1 MKKIFA
7 ILALVSVVAT
17 GVSQNI
23 TKAGLYD
30 SKGDLVE
37 QAAEPIVLSVTLR
50 VATESFTPGIY
61 ARYAQKYLG
70 QRATLSNHST
80 IELLDG
86 ALALGAS
93 KSEPVQVEVEDAEIP
108 LSLNKMS
115 SEAKTDDEQAAA
127 TANLIFS
134 LRKHRLELI
143 TGEAG
148 ENVFGAGLKAALDEI
163 SRHEMACLEM
173 FYGSK
178 TVSVKTYTFNIEV
191 TPQKSEYVVCRYNE
205 KSGIVDADDLSGTP
219 IVVKVEKY
227 ADPTFSQLQP
237 VEIADKRTAEYTIVP
252 NVKCSLIGDA
262 KLLDAVSF
270 ASPLYAKKVLSIR
283 IK

>member
-17 GVSQNI
+17 GMAQNI

-30 SKGDLVE
+30 TKGNLIE
-37 QAAEPIVLSVTLR
+37 QANEPVVLSVTLR
-50 VATESFTPGIY
+50 VATENFTPGIY

-70 QRATLSNHST
+70 KRATLANHTT

-86 ALALGAS
+86 TLSLGAS
-93 KSEPVQVEVEDAEIP
+93 KKEPVQVAVEAEEIP

-115 SEAKTDDEQAAA
+115 AEAKTEDEQAAA
-127 TANLIFS
+127 AANLIFS

-163 SRHEMACLEM
+163 ARHETACLDM

-178 TVSVKTYTFNIEV
+178 SVSVKSYTFNIEV
-191 TPQKSEYVVCRYNE
+191 TPQKSEYIVCRFNE
-205 KSGIVDADDLSGTP
+205 KSGIVDADDLSGAP
-219 IVVKVEKY
+219 IVVKVEKGQEQNY
-227 ADPTFSQLQP
+227 SKLQP
-237 VEIADKRTAEYTIVP
+237 VEVADKNSAEYIVVEQ
-252 NVKCSLIGDA
+252 VKCSLIGQA

>member
-7 ILALVSVVAT
+7 ILALVGVVAT

-30 SKGDLVE
+30 SKGNLVE
-37 QAAEPIVLSVTLR
+37 QANEPIVLSVTLR
-50 VATESFTPGIY
+50 VATESFTPGVY

-70 QRATLSNHST
+70 QRATLANHTT
-80 IELLDG
+80 IELIDG
-86 ALALGAS
+86 TLSFGAS
-93 KSEPVQVEVEDAEIP
+93 KKEPIQVEEEAEEIP

-115 SEAKTDDEQAAA
+115 AEAKTEDEQAAA
-127 TANLIFS
+127 AANLIFS

-163 SRHEMACLEM
+163 ARHETACLDM

-178 TVSVKTYTFNIEV
+178 SVSVKSYTFNIEV
-191 TPQKSEYVVCRYNE
+191 TPQKSEYIVCRFNE

-219 IVVKVEKY
+219 IVVKVEKCQEQNY
-227 ADPTFSQLQP
+227 SKLQP
-237 VEIADKRTAEYTIVP
+237 VEVADKHSAEYTIVP
-252 NVKCSLIGDA
+252 NVKCSLIGEA

>member
-7 ILALVSVVAT
+7 ILALVGVVAT

-30 SKGDLVE
+30 SKGNLVE
-37 QAAEPIVLSVTLR
+37 QANEPIVLSVTLR
-50 VATESFTPGIY
+50 VATESFTPGVY

-70 QRATLSNHST
+70 QRATLANHST

-86 ALALGAS
+86 TLALGAV
-93 KSEPVQVEVEDAEIP
+93 KSEPVQVEVEAEEIP
-108 LSLNKMS
+108 LSLNRMS
-115 SEAKTDDEQAAA
+115 AEAKTDDEQAAA
-127 TANLIFS
+127 AANLIFS

-163 SRHEMACLEM
+163 SRHEMACLDM

-178 TVSVKTYTFNIEV
+178 SVSVKSYTFNIEV
-191 TPQKSEYVVCRYNE
+191 TPQKSEYIVCRFNE
-205 KSGIVDADDLSGTP
+205 KTGIVDADDLSGTP
-219 IVVKVEKY
+219 IVVKVEKCQEQNY
-227 ADPTFSQLQP
+227 SRLQP
-237 VEIADKRTAEYTIVP
+237 VEVADKHSAEYTIVP
-252 NVKCSLIGDA
+252 NVKCSLIGEA
-262 KLLDAVSF
+262 KLLDAVLF